1 MLEVAVVDFVAVAF
15 VVWGDPIA
23 DDDEIGSA
31 LTLDID
37 VAAAF
42 LVIICA
48 GVVVAEASCTPVTF
62 TLENAV
68 NAALFPHS
76 YLAVIL

>member
-1 MLEVAVVDFVAVAF
+1 VLEVAVVDFVAVAF

-31 LTLDID
+31 LTLDVD
-37 VAAAF
+37 AAAAV

-48 GVVVAEASCTPVTF
+48 GVVLAEASCTPVHLHLKMLSKQHYFHTH
-62 TLENAV
+62 T
-68 NAALFPHS
+68 
-76 YLAVIL
+76 